1 MTEYVNKGNLKVSKS
16 LDNLISE
23 KVCHSIE
30 VSPES
35 FWSNFEEILNE
46 FSPKNKALLEKRE
59 NLQEQID
66 NWHISNKENDFD
78 KETYKN
84 FLKEIGYLLEEGE
97 DFSIETDNVDPEIST
112 IAGPQLVVPV
122 MNARFALNA
131 ANARWGS
138 LYDALYGTDVISE
151 ENGAERGGSYN
162 SVRGEKIDYCLV
174 GEPSS
179 SIKVGDTIRIG
190 RRGSLS
196 GKLKLMG
203 KQGHIAYPEKII
215 NPIFLVSNIISEL
228 KEKKWD
234 KGNDHFQ
241 PTSFQISNINS
252 GTGAGNIVPGE
263 LVMDFNFRFCSEST
277 SEGLIEEFE
286 KILSSH
292 NVDYKVEWNLSGL
305 PFLTTK
311 TYFVDLVID
320 SIKKVLGREPV
331 INNGGG
337 TSDGRFMSVMDAE
350 IVELGPLNE
359 SIHKIDENVSLKDLE
374 ELSKI
379 FLEILNKISTSSS

>member
-1 MTEYVNKGNLKVSKS
+1 MNLENLVTDLIKIESISPKDKGCF
-16 LDNLISE
+16 DI
-23 KVCHSIE
+23 IE
-30 VSPES
+30 P
-35 FWSNFEEILNE
+35 ILNE
-46 FSPKNKALLEKRE
+46 LGFVSERIDYKNVENLYSVYGNDGPTFCFLGHTDVVPTGPENLWTHPPFSAKKVDDKIYGRGAADMKGNICAFLKALSEFVNSEENLNFKIAILLTSNEEGESDDGFIDILLEK
-59 NLQEQID
+59 LIQ
-66 NWHISNKENDFD
+66 
-78 KETYKN
+78 
-84 FLKEIGYLLEEGE
+84 
-97 DFSIETDNVDPEIST
+97 
-112 IAGPQLVVPV
+112 
-122 MNARFALNA
+122 
-131 ANARWGS
+131 
-138 LYDALYGTDVISE
+138 
-151 ENGAERGGSYN
+151 
-162 SVRGEKIDYCLV
+162 RGEKIDYCLV

-179 SIKVGDTIRIG
+179 SEIVGDTIRIG

-196 GKLKLMG
+196 GKLKILG

-215 NPIFLVSNIISEL
+215 NPIFLVSNIITEL

-234 KGNDHFQ
+234 VGNDHFQ

-286 KILSSH
+286 KILNSH
-292 NVDYKVEWNLSGL
+292 DIDYKVEWNLSGL

-337 TSDGRFMSVMDAE
+337 TSDGRFMPVMDAE

-359 SIHKIDENVSLKDLE
+359 TIHKIDENVSLKDLKD
-374 ELSKI
+374 LSKI
-379 FLEILNKISTSSS
+379 YLENLKKIATSKS

>member
-1 MTEYVNKGNLKVSKS
+1 MNLENLVTDLIKIESISPKDKGCF
-16 LDNLISE
+16 DI
-23 KVCHSIE
+23 IE
-30 VSPES
+30 P
-35 FWSNFEEILNE
+35 ILNE
-46 FSPKNKALLEKRE
+46 LGFVSERIDYKNVENLYSVYGNDGPTFCFLGHTDVVPTGPENLWTHPPFSAKKVDDKIYGRGAADMKGNICAFLKALSEFVNSKE
-59 NLQEQID
+59 NLNFKIA
-66 NWHISNKENDFD
+66 ILLTSN
-78 KETYKN
+78 
-84 FLKEIGYLLEEGE
+84 EEGE
-97 DFSIETDNVDPEIST
+97 SDDGFIDILLDKLI
-112 IAGPQLVVPV
+112 Q
-122 MNARFALNA
+122 
-131 ANARWGS
+131 
-138 LYDALYGTDVISE
+138 
-151 ENGAERGGSYN
+151 
-162 SVRGEKIDYCLV
+162 RGEKIDYCLV

-179 SIKVGDTIRIG
+179 SEIVGDTIRIG

-196 GKLKLMG
+196 GKLKILG

-215 NPIFLVSNIISEL
+215 NPIFLISNIITEL

-234 KGNDHFQ
+234 VGNDHFQ

-277 SEGLIEEFE
+277 SESLIEEFE
-286 KILSSH
+286 NILNSH
-292 NVDYKVEWNLSGL
+292 NIDYKVEWNLSGL

-337 TSDGRFMSVMDAE
+337 TSDGRFMPVMNAE

-359 SIHKIDENVSLKDLE
+359 TIHKIDENVSLKDLKD
-374 ELSKI
+374 LSKI
-379 FLEILNKISTSSS
+379 YLEILKKIATSNS

>member
-1 MTEYVNKGNLKVSKS
+1 MNLENLVTDLIKIESISPKDKGCF
-16 LDNLISE
+16 DLIE
-23 KVCHSIE
+23 
-30 VSPES
+30 P
-35 FWSNFEEILNE
+35 ILNE
-46 FSPKNKALLEKRE
+46 LGFISERINYKNVENLYSVYGNSGPTFCFLGHTDVVPTGPENLWTHPPFSAKKVDDKIYGRGAADMKGNICAFLKALSEFVNSEKDL
-59 NLQEQID
+59 NFKIAVLLT
-66 NWHISNKENDFD
+66 SN
-78 KETYKN
+78 
-84 FLKEIGYLLEEGE
+84 EEGE
-97 DFSIETDNVDPEIST
+97 SDDGFIDILLDKLLE
-112 IAGPQLVVPV
+112 
-122 MNARFALNA
+122 
-131 ANARWGS
+131 
-138 LYDALYGTDVISE
+138 
-151 ENGAERGGSYN
+151 
-162 SVRGEKIDYCLV
+162 RGEKIDYCLV

-179 SIKVGDTIRIG
+179 SEIIGDTIRIG

-196 GKLKLMG
+196 GKLKILG

-215 NPIFLVSNIISEL
+215 NPIFLASNIITEL

-234 KGNDHFQ
+234 VGNDHFQ
-241 PTSFQISNINS
+241 PTSFQVSNINS

-263 LVMDFNFRFCSEST
+263 LEMDFNFRFCSEST

-286 KILSSH
+286 KILNSH

-337 TSDGRFMSVMDAE
+337 TSDGRFMPVMDAE

-359 SIHKIDENVSLKDLE
+359 TIHKIDENVSLKDLND
-374 ELSKI
+374 LSKI
-379 FLEILNKISTSSS
+379 YLEILKKIATSNS

>member
-1 MTEYVNKGNLKVSKS
+1 M
-16 LDNLISE
+16 I
-23 KVCHSIE
+23 
-30 VSPES
+30 
-35 FWSNFEEILNE
+35 
-46 FSPKNKALLEKRE
+46 
-59 NLQEQID
+59 Q
-66 NWHISNKENDFD
+66 
-78 KETYKN
+78 
-84 FLKEIGYLLEEGE
+84 
-97 DFSIETDNVDPEIST
+97 
-112 IAGPQLVVPV
+112 
-122 MNARFALNA
+122 
-131 ANARWGS
+131 
-138 LYDALYGTDVISE
+138 
-151 ENGAERGGSYN
+151 
-162 SVRGEKIDYCLV
+162 RGEKIDYCLV

-179 SIKVGDTIRIG
+179 SEIVGDTIRIG

-196 GKLKLMG
+196 GKLKILG

-215 NPIFLVSNIISEL
+215 NPIFLVSNIITEL

-234 KGNDHFQ
+234 VGNDHFQ

-286 KILSSH
+286 KILNSH
-292 NVDYKVEWNLSGL
+292 DIDYKVEWNLSGL

-337 TSDGRFMSVMDAE
+337 TSDGRFMPVMDAE

-359 SIHKIDENVSLKDLE
+359 TIHKIDENVSLKDLKD
-374 ELSKI
+374 LSKI
-379 FLEILNKISTSSS
+379 YLEILKKIATSNS

>member
-1 MTEYVNKGNLKVSKS
+1 MNLENLVTDLIKIESISPKDKGCF
-16 LDNLISE
+16 DI
-23 KVCHSIE
+23 IE
-30 VSPES
+30 P
-35 FWSNFEEILNE
+35 ILNE
-46 FSPKNKALLEKRE
+46 LGFVSERIDYKNVENLYSVYGNDGPTFCFLGHTDVVPTGPENLWTHPPFSAKKVDDKIYGRGAADMKGNICAFLKALSEFVNSEKDL
-59 NLQEQID
+59 NFKIAVLLT
-66 NWHISNKENDFD
+66 SN
-78 KETYKN
+78 
-84 FLKEIGYLLEEGE
+84 EEGE
-97 DFSIETDNVDPEIST
+97 SDDGFIDILLDKLI
-112 IAGPQLVVPV
+112 Q
-122 MNARFALNA
+122 
-131 ANARWGS
+131 
-138 LYDALYGTDVISE
+138 
-151 ENGAERGGSYN
+151 
-162 SVRGEKIDYCLV
+162 RGEKIDYCLV

-179 SIKVGDTIRIG
+179 SEIVGDTIRIG

-196 GKLKLMG
+196 GKLKILG

-215 NPIFLVSNIISEL
+215 NPIFLVSNIITEL

-234 KGNDHFQ
+234 VGNDHFQ

-286 KILSSH
+286 KILNSH
-292 NVDYKVEWNLSGL
+292 DIDYKVEWNLSGL

-337 TSDGRFMSVMDAE
+337 TSDGRFMPVMDAE

-359 SIHKIDENVSLKDLE
+359 TIHKIDENVSLKDLND
-374 ELSKI
+374 LSKI
-379 FLEILNKISTSSS
+379 YLEILKKIATSNS

>member
-1 MTEYVNKGNLKVSKS
+1 MNLENLITDLIKVESISPKDEGCFDIIEPILNDLGFVSERIDYKNVENLYSVFGNDGPTFCFLGHTDVVPTGPVELWTHPPFSGKKVNDRIFGRGAADMKGNICAFL
-16 LDNLISE
+16 
-23 KVCHSIE
+23 
-30 VSPES
+30 
-35 FWSNFEEILNE
+35 
-46 FSPKNKALLEKRE
+46 KALSEYIKLNQVQNFRIAI
-59 NLQEQID
+59 LLT
-66 NWHISNKENDFD
+66 SN
-78 KETYKN
+78 
-84 FLKEIGYLLEEGE
+84 EEGE
-97 DFSIETDNVDPEIST
+97 SSDGFI
-112 IAGPQLVVPV
+112 
-122 MNARFALNA
+122 
-131 ANARWGS
+131 
-138 LYDALYGTDVISE
+138 DVLLDKLIQ
-151 ENGAERGGSYN
+151 
-162 SVRGEKIDYCLV
+162 RGEKIDYCLV

-179 SIKVGDTIRIG
+179 SELVGDTIRIG

-196 GKLKLMG
+196 GKLKLIG
-203 KQGHIAYPEKII
+203 KQGHIAYPEKIV
-215 NPIFLVSNIISEL
+215 NPIFLVSDIITEL

-241 PTSFQISNINS
+241 PTSFQVSNINS

-286 KILSSH
+286 NILNSYD
-292 NVDYKVEWNLSGL
+292 VEYTIEWNLSGL

-320 SIKKVLGREPV
+320 SIKKVLGREPI

-359 SIHKIDENVSLKDLE
+359 SIHKIDENVSIEDLE

-379 FLEILNKISTSSS
+379 YLEILKRISTSNS

>member
-1 MTEYVNKGNLKVSKS
+1 MKLENLITDLIKVESISPKDEGCFDIIEPILNDLGFVSERINYKNVENLYSIYGNYGPTFCFLGHTDVVPTGPVELWTHPPFSGKKVDDRIFGRGAADMKGN
-16 LDNLISE
+16 ISA
-23 KVCHSIE
+23 
-30 VSPES
+30 
-35 FWSNFEEILNE
+35 FL
-46 FSPKNKALLEKRE
+46 KALSEYIKLDQAQSFRIAV
-59 NLQEQID
+59 LLT
-66 NWHISNKENDFD
+66 SN
-78 KETYKN
+78 
-84 FLKEIGYLLEEGE
+84 EEGE
-97 DFSIETDNVDPEIST
+97 SSDGFI
-112 IAGPQLVVPV
+112 
-122 MNARFALNA
+122 
-131 ANARWGS
+131 
-138 LYDALYGTDVISE
+138 DVLLDKLIQ
-151 ENGAERGGSYN
+151 
-162 SVRGEKIDYCLV
+162 RGEKIDYCLV

-179 SIKVGDTIRIG
+179 SELVGDTIRIG

-196 GKLKLMG
+196 GRLKLIG
-203 KQGHIAYPEKII
+203 KQGHIAYPEKIV
-215 NPIFLVSNIISEL
+215 NPIFLVSNIITEL

-241 PTSFQISNINS
+241 PTSFQVSNINS

-277 SEGLIEEFE
+277 SESLIEEFE
-286 KILSSH
+286 NILNSH
-292 NVDYKVEWNLSGL
+292 DVEYTVEWNLSGL

-320 SIKKVLGREPV
+320 SIKKVLGREPI

-359 SIHKIDENVSLKDLE
+359 SIHKIDENVSIEDLE

-379 FLEILNKISTSSS
+379 YLEILKKISTSNS

>member
-1 MTEYVNKGNLKVSKS
+1 MNLENLITDLIKVESISPKDEGCFDIIEPILNDLGFVSERIDYKNVENLYSVFGNDGPTFCFLGHTDVVPTGPVELWTHPPFSGKKVNDRIFGRGAADMKGNICAFL
-16 LDNLISE
+16 
-23 KVCHSIE
+23 
-30 VSPES
+30 
-35 FWSNFEEILNE
+35 
-46 FSPKNKALLEKRE
+46 KALSEYIKLNQVQNFRIAI
-59 NLQEQID
+59 LLT
-66 NWHISNKENDFD
+66 SN
-78 KETYKN
+78 
-84 FLKEIGYLLEEGE
+84 EEGE
-97 DFSIETDNVDPEIST
+97 SSDGFI
-112 IAGPQLVVPV
+112 
-122 MNARFALNA
+122 
-131 ANARWGS
+131 
-138 LYDALYGTDVISE
+138 DVLLDKLIQ
-151 ENGAERGGSYN
+151 
-162 SVRGEKIDYCLV
+162 RGEKIDYCLV

-179 SIKVGDTIRIG
+179 SELVGDTIRIG

-196 GKLKLMG
+196 GRLKLIG
-203 KQGHIAYPEKII
+203 KQGHIAYPEKIV
-215 NPIFLVSNIISEL
+215 NPIFLVSNIITEL

-241 PTSFQISNINS
+241 PTSFQVSNINS

-277 SEGLIEEFE
+277 SESLIEEFE
-286 KILSSH
+286 NILNSH
-292 NVDYKVEWNLSGL
+292 DVEYTVEWNLSGL

-320 SIKKVLGREPV
+320 SIKKVLGREPI

-359 SIHKIDENVSLKDLE
+359 SIHKIDENVSIEDLE

-379 FLEILNKISTSSS
+379 YLEILKKISTSNS

>member
-1 MTEYVNKGNLKVSKS
+1 MNLENLVTDLIKIESISPKDKGCF
-16 LDNLISE
+16 DI
-23 KVCHSIE
+23 IE
-30 VSPES
+30 P
-35 FWSNFEEILNE
+35 ILNE
-46 FSPKNKALLEKRE
+46 LGFVSERIDYKNVENLYSVYGNDGPTFCFLGHTDVVPTGPENLWTHPPFSAKKVDDKIYGRGAADMKGNICAFLKALSEFVNSEE
-59 NLQEQID
+59 NLNFKIA
-66 NWHISNKENDFD
+66 ILLTSN
-78 KETYKN
+78 
-84 FLKEIGYLLEEGE
+84 EEGE
-97 DFSIETDNVDPEIST
+97 SDDGFIDILLDKLI
-112 IAGPQLVVPV
+112 Q
-122 MNARFALNA
+122 
-131 ANARWGS
+131 
-138 LYDALYGTDVISE
+138 
-151 ENGAERGGSYN
+151 
-162 SVRGEKIDYCLV
+162 RGEKIDYCLV

-179 SIKVGDTIRIG
+179 SEIVGDTIRIG

-196 GKLKLMG
+196 GKLKILG

-215 NPIFLVSNIISEL
+215 NPIFLVSNIITEL

-234 KGNDHFQ
+234 VGNDHFQ

-286 KILSSH
+286 KILNSH
-292 NVDYKVEWNLSGL
+292 DIDYKVEWNLSGL

-337 TSDGRFMSVMDAE
+337 TSDGRFMAVMDAE

-359 SIHKIDENVSLKDLE
+359 TIHKIDENVSIKDLKDL
-374 ELSKI
+374 SKI
-379 FLEILNKISTSSS
+379 YLEILKKIATSNS

>member
-1 MTEYVNKGNLKVSKS
+1 MNLENLITDLIKVESISPKDEGCFDIIEPILNDLGFVSERIDYKNVENLYSVFGNDGPTFCFLGHTDVVPTGPVELWTHPPFSGKKVDDRIFGRGAADMKGNICAFL
-16 LDNLISE
+16 
-23 KVCHSIE
+23 
-30 VSPES
+30 
-35 FWSNFEEILNE
+35 
-46 FSPKNKALLEKRE
+46 KALSEYIKLNQVQNFRIAI
-59 NLQEQID
+59 LLT
-66 NWHISNKENDFD
+66 SN
-78 KETYKN
+78 
-84 FLKEIGYLLEEGE
+84 EEGE
-97 DFSIETDNVDPEIST
+97 SSDGFI
-112 IAGPQLVVPV
+112 
-122 MNARFALNA
+122 
-131 ANARWGS
+131 
-138 LYDALYGTDVISE
+138 DVLLDKLIQ
-151 ENGAERGGSYN
+151 
-162 SVRGEKIDYCLV
+162 RGEKIDYCLV

-179 SIKVGDTIRIG
+179 SELVGDTIRIG

-196 GKLKLMG
+196 GKLKLIG
-203 KQGHIAYPEKII
+203 KQGHIAYPEKIV
-215 NPIFLVSNIISEL
+215 NPIFLVSNIITEL

-241 PTSFQISNINS
+241 PTSFQVSNINS

-286 KILSSH
+286 NILNSH
-292 NVDYKVEWNLSGL
+292 DVEYTVEWNLSGL

-320 SIKKVLGREPV
+320 SIKKVLGREPI

-359 SIHKIDENVSLKDLE
+359 SIHKIDENVSIEDLE

-379 FLEILNKISTSSS
+379 YLEILKKISTSNS

>member
-1 MTEYVNKGNLKVSKS
+1 MNLENLVTDLIKIESISPKDKGCF
-16 LDNLISE
+16 DI
-23 KVCHSIE
+23 IE
-30 VSPES
+30 P
-35 FWSNFEEILNE
+35 ILNE
-46 FSPKNKALLEKRE
+46 LGFVSERIDYKNVENLYSVYGNDGPTFCFLGHTDVVPTGPENLWTHPPFSAKKVDDKIYGRGAADMKGNICAFLKALSEFVNSEK
-59 NLQEQID
+59 NLNFKIA
-66 NWHISNKENDFD
+66 ILLTSN
-78 KETYKN
+78 
-84 FLKEIGYLLEEGE
+84 EEGE
-97 DFSIETDNVDPEIST
+97 SDDGFIDILLDKLI
-112 IAGPQLVVPV
+112 Q
-122 MNARFALNA
+122 
-131 ANARWGS
+131 
-138 LYDALYGTDVISE
+138 
-151 ENGAERGGSYN
+151 
-162 SVRGEKIDYCLV
+162 RGEKIDYCLV

-179 SIKVGDTIRIG
+179 SEIVGDTIRIG

-196 GKLKLMG
+196 GKLKILG

-215 NPIFLVSNIISEL
+215 NPIFLVSNIITEL

-234 KGNDHFQ
+234 VGNDHFQ

-286 KILSSH
+286 KILNSH
-292 NVDYKVEWNLSGL
+292 DIDYKVEWNLSGL

-337 TSDGRFMSVMDAE
+337 TSDGRFMPVMDAE

-359 SIHKIDENVSLKDLE
+359 TIHKIDENVSLNDLKD
-374 ELSKI
+374 LSKI
-379 FLEILNKISTSSS
+379 YLEILKKIATSNS

>member
-1 MTEYVNKGNLKVSKS
+1 MNLENLITDLIKVESISPKDEGCFDIIEPILNDLGFVSERIDYKNVENLYSVFGNDGPTFCFLGHTDVVPTGPVELWTHPPFSGKKVDDRIFGRGAADMKGNICAFL
-16 LDNLISE
+16 
-23 KVCHSIE
+23 
-30 VSPES
+30 
-35 FWSNFEEILNE
+35 
-46 FSPKNKALLEKRE
+46 KALSEYIKLNQVQNFKIAI
-59 NLQEQID
+59 LLT
-66 NWHISNKENDFD
+66 SN
-78 KETYKN
+78 
-84 FLKEIGYLLEEGE
+84 EEGE
-97 DFSIETDNVDPEIST
+97 SSDGFIDILLDKLI
-112 IAGPQLVVPV
+112 Q
-122 MNARFALNA
+122 
-131 ANARWGS
+131 
-138 LYDALYGTDVISE
+138 
-151 ENGAERGGSYN
+151 
-162 SVRGEKIDYCLV
+162 RGEKIDYCLV

-179 SIKVGDTIRIG
+179 SELVGDTIRIG

-196 GKLKLMG
+196 GRLKLIG
-203 KQGHIAYPEKII
+203 KQGHIAYPEKIV
-215 NPIFLVSNIISEL
+215 NPIFLVSNIITEL

-241 PTSFQISNINS
+241 PTSFQVSNINS

-286 KILSSH
+286 NILNSYD
-292 NVDYKVEWNLSGL
+292 VEYTIEWNLSGL

-320 SIKKVLGREPV
+320 SIKKVLGREPI

-359 SIHKIDENVSLKDLE
+359 SIHKIDENVSIEDLE

-379 FLEILNKISTSSS
+379 YLEILKKISTSNS

>member
-1 MTEYVNKGNLKVSKS
+1 MNLENLVTNLIKIESISPKDKGCFNIIEPILDELGFVSERIDYKNVENLYSVYGNDGPTFCFLGHTDVVPTGPENLWTHPPFSAKKVDDKIYGRGAADMKGNICAFL
-16 LDNLISE
+16 
-23 KVCHSIE
+23 
-30 VSPES
+30 
-35 FWSNFEEILNE
+35 
-46 FSPKNKALLEKRE
+46 KALSEFVNSEE
-59 NLQEQID
+59 NLNFKIA
-66 NWHISNKENDFD
+66 ILLTSN
-78 KETYKN
+78 
-84 FLKEIGYLLEEGE
+84 EEGE
-97 DFSIETDNVDPEIST
+97 SDDGFIDILLDKLI
-112 IAGPQLVVPV
+112 Q
-122 MNARFALNA
+122 
-131 ANARWGS
+131 
-138 LYDALYGTDVISE
+138 
-151 ENGAERGGSYN
+151 
-162 SVRGEKIDYCLV
+162 RGEKIDYCLV

-179 SIKVGDTIRIG
+179 SEIVGDTIRIG

-196 GKLKLMG
+196 GKLKILG

-215 NPIFLVSNIISEL
+215 NPIFLVSNIITEL

-234 KGNDHFQ
+234 VGNDHFQ

-263 LVMDFNFRFCSEST
+263 LMMDFNFRFCSEST

-286 KILSSH
+286 KILNSYDI
-292 NVDYKVEWNLSGL
+292 DYKVEWNLSGL

-337 TSDGRFMSVMDAE
+337 TSDGRFMAVMDAE

-359 SIHKIDENVSLKDLE
+359 TIHKIDENVSIKDLKDL
-374 ELSKI
+374 SKI
-379 FLEILNKISTSSS
+379 YLEILKKIATSNS